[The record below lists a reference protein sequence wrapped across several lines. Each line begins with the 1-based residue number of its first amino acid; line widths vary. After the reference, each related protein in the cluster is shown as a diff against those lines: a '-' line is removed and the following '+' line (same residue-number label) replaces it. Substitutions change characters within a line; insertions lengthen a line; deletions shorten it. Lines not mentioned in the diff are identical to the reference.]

1 MGLDAKV
8 DHAAVRGAITSLC
21 LADTGGRL
29 TMTADPGWFLMVAVD
44 LSCVLVSSTKKR
56 RNVGERRCFKMGGE
70 TGREFLLLR
79 TCQR

>member
-29 TMTADPGWFLMVAVD
+29 AMTAGPGWSLMVAVD
-44 LSCVLVSSTKKR
+44 LSCVLVISTKMR
-56 RNVGERRCFKMGGE
+56 RNVRERRCFKMGGN
-70 TGREFLLLR
+70 TGREFSL
-79 TCQR
+79 